1 MSIHYW
7 EKNAVAACHELLA
20 GSLKKSYFVFQFL
33 CVFIEFFFNLKG
45 HCSRSRW
52 ISHYR
57 QIAVCI
63 VGLFLAASWEQ
74 HRRALLGPS
83 LEIWRRHSTSSALC
97 WHSHA
102 DGTVHQTFNTWRPC
116 LPSGF
121 SICMEQPAIIC
132 QECTVADDVTS
143 QTEGC
148 TFSVVVRRWLAG
160 RDCIAQ
166 YNCCLPAATDC
177 RNFCIIWF
185 NFVRCP
191 CNVFDMTVSP

>member
-1 MSIHYW
+1 MPPPVWFSQRGGQNAQPHCSVSSIGCEFRRESHSGLPLPSW
-7 EKNAVAACHELLA
+7 NNAVLPYWQPSSDIDVDTRRRL
-20 GSLKKSYFVFQFL
+20 
-33 CVFIEFFFNLKG
+33 
-45 HCSRSRW
+45 RS
-52 ISHYR
+52 
-57 QIAVCI
+57 ADTAMLV
-63 VGLFLAASWEQ
+63 V
-74 HRRALLGPS
+74 PS
-83 LEIWRRHSTSSALC
+83 TKRSALGD
-97 WHSHA
+97 HA
-102 DGTVHQTFNTWRPC
+102 FPVASVRAC
-116 LPSGF
+116 K
-121 SICMEQPAIIC
+121 QPAVMC